1 MAVLRDTAQAAGIS
15 LFAAIQT
22 VAPSLGVEVNPI
34 NVRDAGE
41 IERAVAAFARA
52 SNGGLIVTASGPAV
66 THRDLIITLAARHK
80 LPAVYS
86 ERHFIAAGGLVS
98 YGADIIDQYRR
109 AAGYVDR
116 ILKGEKP
123 ADLPVQAPTKYRAC
137 HQPQDRQVARS
148 RRAAD
153 AARPRRRGD
162 RVMKRREFITLVGGA
177 AMGWPIAGFAQEA
190 GKIRRIG
197 FLRVGAPPAAFI
209 DGFRRGLREVGLVEG
224 RDYVI
229 EFALAQNTAQVPAAV
244 AELVRRRVDILLAS
258 GTPSVLPARDAA
270 GQIPVVFV
278 ATFDPVATELVASLA
293 RPGGNITGMTSISGD
308 VIAKRLQLVTEL
320 IPNAARIAILVRET
334 SPTAAQYVR
343 ESEAAARSMGIA
355 LQIENARDVNDL
367 DAMFL
372 AVNGVSVLLVA
383 DDAEFTARRAE
394 LARLGL
400 KHRLPTVSGLKEMV
414 EAGGLMAYGG
424 SFAELYR
431 RAASHVH
438 KILQGTSPAEL
449 PVEQAIKFELVLNL
463 KTAKALGIEVPPSLL
478 ARADEVI
485 E

>member
-1 MAVLRDTAQAAGIS
+1 MGRRN
-15 LFAAIQT
+15 F
-22 VAPSLGVEVNPI
+22 VAL
-34 NVRDAGE
+34 
-41 IERAVAAFARA
+41 
-52 SNGGLIVTASGPAV
+52 L
-66 THRDLIITLAARHK
+66 
-80 LPAVYS
+80 
-86 ERHFIAAGGLVS
+86 
-98 YGADIIDQYRR
+98 
-109 AAGYVDR
+109 
-116 ILKGEKP
+116 
-123 ADLPVQAPTKYRAC
+123 
-137 HQPQDRQVARS
+137 
-148 RRAAD
+148 
-153 AARPRRRGD
+153 
-162 RVMKRREFITLVGGA
+162 GGA
-177 AMGWPIAGFAQEA
+177 AVAWPLAGLSQEA
-190 GKIRRIG
+190 GKVRRIG
-197 FLRVGAPPAAFI
+197 FLRVGEPPAAFI

-224 RDYVI
+224 RDFVI
-229 EFALAQNTAQVPAAV
+229 EFALPQNAAQVPSAA

-278 ATFDPVATELVASLA
+278 ATFDPVATGLVASLA

-320 IPNAARIAILVRET
+320 IPNPARIAILVRET

-343 ESEAAARSMGIA
+343 ESQAAARSMGIT

-394 LARLGL
+394 LARLGI

-438 KILQGTSPAEL
+438 KILQGMNPADL
-449 PVEQAIKFELVLNL
+449 PVEQATKFELVLNL
-463 KTAKALGIEVPPSLL
+463 KTAKALGIEVPPTLL